1 MKFKFLK
8 SIDPKL
14 VALLFLQLILIFLA
28 FDFEIFMGG
37 DAHSDILLAK
47 SILSS
52 SGFRDIWDPQQ
63 PQDNW
68 RQPAMPVLIA
78 ALYAIFGDNYMAIK
92 FLVAFLTCGI
102 TILIYLLFKKEL
114 GHQLWFLLMLFVT
127 NAVLLEFSHY
137 ELTEIPYLFVVLL
150 SFYFWQKKKY
160 VATLICIILSYH
172 FRNEALALLGGY
184 LIYFVIQRNWRNF
197 LVFGFSFWLGILPW
211 TIRSLLIGGNVKLK
225 VLLAKDELDLDAGM
239 IGFSDLIQR
248 VFHNFKYYFLEEG
261 GVVVLNDAGFLS
273 VLIMLVAFI
282 GLLKFN
288 QFSQTGK
295 LILWFVLLHFVVMLF
310 WQPQATHYRNVRT
323 SSSAIKPIRKDCTP
337 RIIIM
342 MPIWKSDD
350 CTTLERKSSLR
361 INKNDNIAVLTAIK
375 NAP

>member
-1 MKFKFLK
+1 MKFRFLK

-37 DAHSDILLAK
+37 DAHSDILLAE
-47 SILSS
+47 SILSGA
-52 SGFRDIWDPQQ
+52 GFRDIWDPQQ

-68 RQPAMPVLIA
+68 RQPAMPILIA
-78 ALYAIFGDNYMAIK
+78 ALYAILGDNYMAIK
-92 FLVAFLTCGI
+92 FLVALLTFGI
-102 TILIYLLFKKEL
+102 TILLYLLFKDEL
-114 GHQLWFLLMLFVT
+114 DHQLWFLLILFVS
-127 NAVLLEFSHY
+127 NAVILEFSHY
-137 ELTEIPYLFVVLL
+137 ELTEIPYLFVVIL

-160 VATLICIILSYH
+160 AGTIICLLLSYH
-172 FRNEALALLGGY
+172 FRNEALALIGGY

-197 LVFGFSFWLGILPW
+197 LVFGCSLGLGILPW
-211 TIRSLLIGGNVKLK
+211 TIRSLLVGENIKLK

-282 GLLKFN
+282 GLLKFSK
-288 QFSQTGK
+288 FSQIGK

-310 WQPQATHYRNVRT
+310 WQPQATHYRYLVT
-323 SSSAIKPIRKDCTP
+323 
-337 RIIIM
+337 
-342 MPIWKSDD
+342 
-350 CTTLERKSSLR
+350 
-361 INKNDNIAVLTAIK
+361 V
-375 NAP
+375 APFLMLGFVYGFSGLVKFLKGLI